1 MKRIVIITATNVAI
15 LCISALAVGQVAAPP
30 AGRGGAAAPPA
41 QAGPGRGQPTPPA
54 SGERAHYWWRDQGP
68 GGRGQANTTLSRVS
82 VKGNRFVDPDG
93 KPILF
98 RGLCISDPDKLKQQ
112 GHWNKEH
119 FQKVKEMGTMLLR
132 IPVHP
137 VAWRERGGAEY
148 VKLLDEAV
156 QWSTELGMYVMID
169 WHSIGNMTTG
179 IYQNPMYDTTKEET
193 YGFWRA
199 MSQRYGRNNTVAFF
213 EFFNEPAAFGRVNWE
228 AWKTI
233 VEDEIAIVRS
243 NNAQAIPM
251 VAGFDWAYDLT
262 PLRLNPI
269 AAEGI
274 GYTIHPYANKRPK
287 NPSWEAAWEADFGFA
302 AAKYPLMATEFGGFS
317 EPVIPGAPAPAPPA
331 VAAAGRGGFGG
342 GGDPEYGPRLI
353 NYLEKKNISWTVWC
367 FDPEW
372 GPTLISDWDYTL
384 NSSGRFTKAAMAAQ
398 IQTK

>member
-1 MKRIVIITATNVAI
+1 MKCMVTIAATSAAI
-15 LCISALAVGQVAAPP
+15 LCGSILAFAQVAPP
-30 AGRGGAAAPPA
+30 AGRGGAVVPPA
-41 QAGPGRGQPTPPA
+41 P
-54 SGERAHYWWRDQGP
+54 GERGHYWWRDQGP
-68 GGRGQANTTLSRVS
+68 GGRGQANTTLPRIS

-98 RGLCISDPDKLKQQ
+98 RGLSISDPDKLKQQ
-112 GHWNKEH
+112 GHWNKELI
-119 FQKVKEMGTMLLR
+119 QKVKEMGTTLLR

-148 VKLLDEAV
+148 VKLLDEAI

-199 MSQRYGRNNTVAFF
+199 MSQRYARNNTVAFF
-213 EFFNEPAAFGRVNWE
+213 EFFNEPAAFGRINWE

-302 AAKYPLMATEFGGFS
+302 AAKYPLMATEFGGFA
-317 EPVIPGAPAPAPPA
+317 EPVIPGAPAPA
-331 VAAAGRGGFGG
+331 AAAPAPGRGN
-342 GGDPEYGPRLI
+342 DPDYGPRLI

-372 GPTLISDWDYTL
+372 GPTLITDWNYTL
-384 NSSGRFTKAAMAAQ
+384 NSSGRFTKAAMAGQ

>member
-1 MKRIVIITATNVAI
+1 MKRIVTIATNAAI
-15 LCISALAVGQVAAPP
+15 FCISTLAVAQVV
-30 AGRGGAAAPPA
+30 APPA
-41 QAGPGRGQPTPPA
+41 QTTPAAP
-54 SGERAHYWWRDQGP
+54 GERGHNWWRDQGP
-68 GGRGQANTTLSRVS
+68 GGRGQVNTTLPRIS

-119 FQKVKEMGTMLLR
+119 FQSVKQMGTMLLR

-169 WHSIGNMTTG
+169 WHSIGNLTTG
-179 IYQNPMYDTTKEET
+179 IYQDPMYDTTKEET

-199 MSQRYGRNNTVAFF
+199 MSQRYGRHNTVAFF

-243 NNAQAIPM
+243 NNSQAIPM

-302 AAKYPLMATEFGGFS
+302 AAKYPLMATEFGGFA
-317 EPVIPGAPAPAPPA
+317 EPVIPGAPEPAPPA
-331 VAAAGRGGFGG
+331 AAASGRGGFGR

-372 GPTLISDWDYTL
+372 GPTLISDWNYTL
-384 NSSGRFTKAAMAAQ
+384 NSSGRFAKAAMAGQ